1 MNQFKPNYNYTVIK
15 CVIEEIDKANQ
26 EISFSELLQRI
37 NIKNSRFY
45 RHFVISCTRLREK
58 FCQYSTLE
66 YTKHKLI
73 SHKVDRTRLR
83 KLALSELSLHT
94 DNTISWE
101 VTNHK
106 EPAKKKK
113 RIVIGYSWIESLFGE
128 ALVMATKRGICGI
141 AFSSEIGKN
150 EVLSDMMQRWPQ
162 AKFKTDN
169 EFSLK
174 ADLQVSISTSD
185 PKIHVMG
192 TEFQVQV
199 WKALIQ
205 IPRGHVATYSD
216 LAVAIGKPS
225 ATRAVSTAIG
235 KNPIS
240 WFIPCH
246 RVLRK
251 SGDLG
256 GYHWGLRIKRTMLNY
271 ESALR
276 ESKV

>member
-1 MNQFKPNYNYTVIK
+1 M
-15 CVIEEIDKANQ
+15 
-26 EISFSELLQRI
+26 QRI
-37 NIKNSRFY
+37 NTKNSRFY
-45 RHFVISCTRLREK
+45 RNFVKFAGMSPKI
-58 FCQYSTLE
+58 FCQYLTLE
-66 YTKHKLI
+66 YTKQLLI
-73 SHKVDRTRLR
+73 SHQVDWTTLC
-83 KLALSELSLHT
+83 KLGLSELSLHDDT
-94 DNTISWE
+94 TISWE
-101 VTNHK
+101 VINPK
-106 EPAKKKK
+106 ELAKKKK

-174 ADLQVSISTSD
+174 AVFQVSTSTSD

-240 WFIPCH
+240 WLIPCH

-276 ESKV
+276 DSKV